1 MKKMEKTNKRNN
13 LKMLVGILLIGVL
26 ALLTACGNGSG
37 SGKEAGNGDKKKIT
51 VGFGVGTYEEQ
62 FRQSILPILEKKG
75 YSVEIKTFSQ
85 NMQVNPAMKEGAIDA
100 SIFQSTAYMEA
111 INKEINAD
119 MVGIAYVPGAPQ
131 GIYSEN
137 HTTLDDVKDGT
148 TVAVPNDPVN
158 QERALRILEELG
170 WIKIKEG
177 AGVADFNI
185 NSMEPAKYKIDIKI
199 LDPAQILVSLQDVD
213 YGIINGNFIAS
224 SGRKITD
231 ALKIENTPMQH
242 RIIVSVN
249 KKDENSQWAK
259 DLKAAYESKEFEEY
273 ILGLDKYK
281 GFIMPEAWKNN

>member
-1 MKKMEKTNKRNN
+1 MNKKRN
-13 LKMLVGILLIGVL
+13 LLVILLIGVL
-26 ALLTACGNGSG
+26 AVLTACGNGG
-37 SGKEAGNGDKKKIT
+37 GNGKEAANSGDKKKIT

-75 YSVEIKTFSQ
+75 YTIDIKTFSQ
-85 NMQVNPAMKEGAIDA
+85 SMQVNPAMKEGSIDA

-111 INKEINAD
+111 INKETNSD
-119 MVGIAYVPGAPQ
+119 MVGIAFVPGAPQ
-131 GIYSEN
+131 GIYSQN

-170 WIKIKEG
+170 WIKIKDG

-185 NSMEPAKYKIDIKI
+185 NSMEPDKYKLDIKI

-213 YGIINGNFIAS
+213 YGIVNGNYIAS

-231 ALKIENTPMQH
+231 ALKIENTPTQH

-249 KKDENSQWAK
+249 KKDENTQWAK

-273 ILGLDKYK
+273 ILGTEKYN

>member
-1 MKKMEKTNKRNN
+1 MKK
-13 LKMLVGILLIGVL
+13 LMLVMLIGVL
-26 ALLTACGNGSG
+26 AVLTACGN
-37 SGKEAGNGDKKKIT
+37 KEAESSGDKKKLT

-62 FRQSILPILEKKG
+62 FRQSILPILEKQG
-75 YSVEIKTFSQ
+75 YTVDIKTFSQ
-85 NMQVNPAMKEGAIDA
+85 NMQVNPAMKEGSIDA

-119 MVGIAYVPGAPQ
+119 MTGIAYVPGAPQ
-131 GIYSEN
+131 GLYSVN

-185 NSMEPAKYKIDIKI
+185 NSMEPDKYNIDIKI

-213 YGIINGNFIAS
+213 YGVVNGNYIANS
-224 SGRKITD
+224 PDRKITD

-249 KKDENSQWAK
+249 KKDEDSQWAK

-273 ILGLDKYK
+273 ILGIEKYN
-281 GFIMPEAWKNN
+281 GFILPEAWKNN

>member
-1 MKKMEKTNKRNN
+1 MKKLMVV
-13 LKMLVGILLIGVL
+13 MLIGVL
-26 ALLTACGNGSG
+26 AVLSACGNQE
-37 SGKEAGNGDKKKIT
+37 EANSGDKKKLT

-62 FRQSILPILEKKG
+62 FRQSILPILEKQG

-85 NMQVNPAMKEGAIDA
+85 NMQVNPAMKEGSIDA

-111 INKEINAD
+111 INEEINAD
-119 MVGIAYVPGAPQ
+119 MVGIAYAPGAPQ
-131 GIYSEN
+131 GLYSVK

-170 WIKIKEG
+170 WVKIKEG

-185 NSMEPAKYKIDIKI
+185 NSMEPDKYNIDIKI

-213 YGIINGNFIAS
+213 YGVVNGNYIANAPD
-224 SGRKITD
+224 RKITD
-231 ALKIENTPMQH
+231 ALKIENTPMEH

-249 KKDENSQWAK
+249 KKDENTQWAK

-273 ILGLDKYK
+273 IKGLEKYD
-281 GFIMPEAWKNN
+281 GFILPEAWDNN

>member
-1 MKKMEKTNKRNN
+1 MEKTNKKNNRNS
-13 LKMLVGILLIGVL
+13 LKKLVGILLIGVL
-26 ALLTACGNGSG
+26 ALLTACGNGG
-37 SGKEAGNGDKKKIT
+37 SGKEADNADKKKIT

-85 NMQVNPAMKEGAIDA
+85 NMQVNPAMKEGTIDA

-170 WIKIKEG
+170 WIKIKDG

>member
-1 MKKMEKTNKRNN
+1 MKKLMVV
-13 LKMLVGILLIGVL
+13 MLISVL
-26 ALLTACGNGSG
+26 AVLSACGNQE
-37 SGKEAGNGDKKKIT
+37 EANSGDKKKLT

-62 FRQSILPILEKKG
+62 FRQSILPILEKQG
-75 YSVEIKTFSQ
+75 YSIEIKTFSQ
-85 NMQVNPAMKEGAIDA
+85 NMQVNPAMKEGSIDA

-111 INKEINAD
+111 INEEIKAD

-131 GIYSEN
+131 GLYSVK

-170 WIKIKEG
+170 WVKIKEG

-185 NSMEPAKYKIDIKI
+185 NSMEPDKYNIDIKI

-213 YGIINGNFIAS
+213 YGVVNGNYIANAPD
-224 SGRKITD
+224 RKITD
-231 ALKIENTPMQH
+231 ALKIENTPMEH

-249 KKDENSQWAK
+249 KKDENTQWAK

-273 ILGLDKYK
+273 ITGQEKYD
-281 GFIMPEAWKNN
+281 GFILPEAWDNN

>member
-1 MKKMEKTNKRNN
+1 MKKLIVVLM
-13 LKMLVGILLIGVL
+13 IGVL
-26 ALLTACGNGSG
+26 AVLTACGNSQ
-37 SGKEAGNGDKKKIT
+37 SDNSGDKKKLVI
-51 VGFGVGTYEEQ
+51 GFGVGTYEEQ
-62 FRQSILPILEKKG
+62 FRQSILPILEKQG
-75 YSVEIKTFSQ
+75 YSVEIKSFSQ
-85 NMQVNPAMKEGAIDA
+85 NMQVNPAMKEGSIDA

-119 MVGIAYVPGAPQ
+119 MVGIAYAPGAPQ
-131 GIYSEN
+131 GLYSVN

-170 WIKIKEG
+170 WIKIKDG

-185 NSMEPAKYKIDIKI
+185 NSMEPDKYNIDIKI

-213 YGIINGNFIAS
+213 YGVVNGNYIANS
-224 SGRKITD
+224 DRKITD
-231 ALKIENTPMQH
+231 ALKIENTPMEH

-249 KKDENSQWAK
+249 KKDENTQWAK

-273 ILGLDKYK
+273 IRGIEKYD
-281 GFIMPEAWKNN
+281 GFILPEAWDNN

>member
-1 MKKMEKTNKRNN
+1 MKK
-13 LKMLVGILLIGVL
+13 LLLVLLVGVV
-26 ALLTACGNGSG
+26 ALLSACGSNKGSN
-37 SGKEAGNGDKKKIT
+37 SGAAPEEKKEIT

-75 YSVEIKTFSQ
+75 YKVEIKTFSQ
-85 NMQVNPAMKEGAIDA
+85 NMQVNPAMKEGSIDA

-111 INKEINAD
+111 INKEIGAD

-131 GIYSEN
+131 GLYSVK

-170 WIKIKEG
+170 WVKIKEG
-177 AGVADFNI
+177 AGVEDFNI
-185 NSMEPAKYKIDIKI
+185 NSMETDKYKIDIKI
-199 LDPAQILVSLQDVD
+199 LDPAQILVSLKDVD
-213 YGIINGNFIAS
+213 YGVVNGNYIANA
-224 SGRKITD
+224 GQKITD

-242 RIIVSVN
+242 RIIVSIN

-259 DLKAAYESKEFEEY
+259 DLKAAYESPEFEEY
-273 ILGLDKYK
+273 IKGIEKYD
-281 GFIMPEAWKNN
+281 GFILPEAWKNN

>member
-1 MKKMEKTNKRNN
+1 MKK
-13 LKMLVGILLIGVL
+13 LMLVMMIGVL
-26 ALLTACGNGSG
+26 AVLTACGN
-37 SGKEAGNGDKKKIT
+37 KEAGDSGDKKKLT

-62 FRQSILPILEKKG
+62 FRQSILPILEKQG
-75 YSVEIKTFSQ
+75 YSVDIKTFSQ
-85 NMQVNPAMKEGAIDA
+85 NMQVNPAMKEGSIDA

-111 INKEINAD
+111 INEEINAD

-131 GIYSEN
+131 GLYSVN

-170 WIKIKEG
+170 WVKIKEG

-185 NSMEPAKYKIDIKI
+185 NSMEPDKYNIDIKI

-213 YGIINGNFIAS
+213 YGVVNGNYIANS
-224 SGRKITD
+224 DRKITD
-231 ALKIENTPMQH
+231 ALKIENTPMEH

-259 DLKAAYESKEFEEY
+259 DLKVAYESKEFEEY
-273 ILGLDKYK
+273 ILGLEKYD
-281 GFIMPEAWKNN
+281 GFILPEAWDNN